1 MNAAPHTE
9 SQKGL
14 ISGIAAF
21 TIWGLFPVY
30 FVWTRAVPATELVA
44 HRVLWSLPFGLAVLL
59 LLRQWRPL
67 LAIFRQ
73 PRTLSLLALASIL
86 LAVNWGFYIYAIQI
100 DEIFQGS
107 LGYYINPLLN
117 VLVGLLLFRERLSR
131 WQAAAI
137 GLATV
142 GVLILTVYGGQ
153 FPWLSLLL
161 ASTFCA
167 YGVVRKVVEV
177 PSMAGLLVEVLVLLL
192 PAAALLAWLGS
203 RGSLV
208 FGQDVGLSWLV
219 VAAGPITIIPLIFF
233 TFAARRIRLST
244 LGILQFIGPTLQFA
258 CGLYYGEAF
267 TDAHKWC
274 FGFIWVGV
282 AMFALDGLRQSRRD
296 ASRPSA

>member
-1 MNAAPHTE
+1 MERSE
-9 SQKGL
+9 SQQGL

-44 HRVLWSLPFGLAVLL
+44 HRVVWSLPFGLAVLL
-59 LLRQWRPL
+59 VLRQWRPL

-73 PRTLSLLALASIL
+73 PRNLSLLTAAAVL

-100 DEIFQGS
+100 EQIFQGS

-117 VLVGLLLFRERLSR
+117 VLVGLLLFKERLSR
-131 WQAAAI
+131 LQALAIALAAI
-137 GLATV
+137 GV
-142 GVLILTVYGGQ
+142 GILTVYGGQ

-177 PSMAGLLVEVLVLLL
+177 PAMAGLMVEVLVLL
-192 PAAALLAWLGS
+192 PPALLFLVCLW
-203 RGSLV
+203 RGGGLA
-208 FGQDVGLSWLV
+208 FGGDAGLSWLL
-219 VAAGPITIIPLIFF
+219 VAAGPVTIVPLIFF

-244 LGILQFIGPTLQFA
+244 LGVLQFIGPTLQFV
-258 CGLYYGEAF
+258 CGLFYGEAF
-267 TDAHKWC
+267 TQAHAWC
-274 FGFIWVGV
+274 FGFIWAGV
-282 AMFALDGLRQSRRD
+282 ALFAADGLAQSRRLT
-296 ASRPSA
+296 SRPSA

>member
-117 VLVGLLLFRERLSR
+117 VLVGLLLFRERLSQ

>member
-44 HRVLWSLPFGLAVLL
+44 HRVLWSLPFGLVVLL

-73 PRTLSLLALASIL
+73 PRTLGLLALASIL

-117 VLVGLLLFRERLSR
+117 VLVGLLLFRERLSQ